1 MPLSPSSVS
10 KRGLLNLAG
19 RVRRKECDVE
29 AIAMSNPNPFE
40 KTYRKSEDWL
50 TDLCDELSWND
61 RHKAYRALRVTLHA
75 LRDRLPME
83 EAVQLGA
90 QLPMLI
96 RGLYY
101 EGWRPSATPNKD
113 LDRAALLAAVRNAFE
128 DDPIFNSKKA
138 VMAVFRLLE
147 SHISEG
153 ESRDIAAV
161 LPDKLRLLW
170 REAVAV

>member
-1 MPLSPSSVS
+1 MQ
-10 KRGLLNLAG
+10 
-19 RVRRKECDVE
+19 DV
-29 AIAMSNPNPFE
+29 NPFE

-50 TDLCDELSWND
+50 TELCDDLNWND
-61 RHKAYRALRVTLHA
+61 RHKAYRALRATLHA

-83 EAVQLGA
+83 ESVQLGA

-101 EGWRPSATPNKD
+101 EGWRPSETPDKE
-113 LDRAALLAAVRNAFE
+113 LDRAAILARVRDAFE
-128 DDPIFNSKKA
+128 YDSAFNSKS
-138 VMAVFRLLE
+138 VVLAVFRLLE

-153 ESRDIAAV
+153 ESQDIASV
-161 LPDKLRLLW
+161 LPEKLRMLW